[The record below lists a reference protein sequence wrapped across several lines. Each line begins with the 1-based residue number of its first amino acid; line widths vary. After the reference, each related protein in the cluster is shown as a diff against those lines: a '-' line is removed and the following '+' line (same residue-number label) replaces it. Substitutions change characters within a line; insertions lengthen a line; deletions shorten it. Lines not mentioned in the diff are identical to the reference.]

1 MKTRKLPTILAC
13 CSALMLF
20 GPAAWAQDDEESD
33 DSDDSEQAE
42 EASASASGSWNTSG
56 ATATANTTA
65 DTTTAAE
72 APPRPLGASDHDA
85 FVGSYGIGFLG
96 FRTMSIA
103 GSATDPT
110 AVDAVDAP
118 VIGVRY
124 WMDRDMGLD
133 LGLGL
138 SWASASATVE
148 TPAGETEVDAPE
160 PFAFILHAGIPLA
173 LASRGHFVFQVT
185 PELNLGYATNTIE
198 VGDDELSVSGLHLD
212 IGVRAG
218 AEVHFGFI
226 DIPQLSLQAGIG
238 VQLAYDSVSAEL
250 GDNSVSASRT
260 SFGTTVGDDPW
271 DIFAGSITAIY
282 YFDQ

>member
-1 MKTRKLPTILAC
+1 MKARKLPTILAC

-20 GPAAWAQDDEESD
+20 GPAAWAQDDEESE
-33 DSDDSEQAE
+33 DSDDSEQGE
-42 EASASASGSWNTSG
+42 GASASASGSWNTSG
-56 ATATANTTA
+56 ATATANTTTNA
-65 DTTTAAE
+65 NTPE
-72 APPRPLGASDHDA
+72 APARPLGASDHDA
-85 FVGSYGIGFLG
+85 FVGSYAIGFLG
-96 FRTMSIA
+96 FRSMSIA
-103 GSATDPT
+103 SSVTDPT
-110 AVDAVDAP
+110 AVDTVDAP

-198 VGDDELSVSGLHLD
+198 VGDEELSVSGLHLD
-212 IGVRAG
+212 IGLRAG

-226 DIPQLSLQAGIG
+226 NIPQLSLQAGIG
-238 VQLAYDSVSAEL
+238 VQLSYDSIDAEL

-271 DIFAGSITAIY
+271 DIFAGSVSALY